1 MKKKFRLLSTALLA
15 TILSTSA
22 VALAADLPYGA
33 SAAAKDEDYTLEE
46 MLTYAIQDEYLAR
59 ATYQSILD
67 KYGIQRPFSNI
78 VKAEER
84 HISLLLP
91 LFEAHDVAVPA
102 DDALKLVVVPESV
115 EAAYPEEVEAEKVNI
130 AMYEDFLKEDLP
142 EDVALVFE
150 RLENASENH
159 LKAFENAAAGN
170 IGTGAGNGR
179 RAGNSADRNTGTG
192 NAGARARGG
201 ARGAGAMNGN
211 NGAGLQNPEDCLLP

>member
-1 MKKKFRLLSTALLA
+1 MKKKMRLLSAALLA
-15 TILSTSA
+15 TVLSTSA
-22 VALAADLPYGA
+22 VALASDLPYGA
-33 SAAAKDEDYTLEE
+33 SAAAKDEEYTLEE

-67 KYGIQRPFSNI
+67 KYGPQRPFSNI

-84 HISLLLP
+84 HISMLLP
-91 LFEAHDVAVPA
+91 LFEAHDLAVPA

-115 EAAYPEEVEAEKVNI
+115 EAAYPEEIEAEKVNI

-170 IGTGAGNGR
+170 IGTGAGNR
-179 RAGNSADRNTGTG
+179 RGAGNSATGNVAAG
-192 NAGARARGG
+192 NAGVRGRGG
-201 ARGAGAMNGN
+201 ARGEGAMNRN